1 MPTKRPAKQATS
13 ITIRLTEQL
22 VDKLRE
28 MAHKERRSLS
38 NYVRFVL
45 ETHAGFVREERT
57 PEEIGRPRHATKQPV
72 RKPRRASRK
81 RAAVH
86 KLIVLSPKAGVAPP
100 GRRKS
105 QKR

>member
-57 PEEIGRPRHATKQPV
+57 PEEIGPGTLQNSPSGNRVEPLGSV
-72 RKPRRASRK
+72 R
-81 RAAVH
+81 
-86 KLIVLSPKAGVAPP
+86 
-100 GRRKS
+100 
-105 QKR
+105 QCTN